1 MEAWRAATAGA
12 AAFWMTRRGTPLL
25 AAVLDGARLVR
36 RRRRDGRVV
45 PTAAGL
51 GPVGAGVAAA
61 AAADDDDRSVRR
73 LYLPVL
79 AGALA
84 GVVDDAAVG
93 GPRGWRAHWQSLRD
107 GRPSTGILKA
117 ALIGLMV
124 GAAAS
129 GGVRRRG
136 AARSILT
143 GASAV
148 LAANALN
155 QLDTGPGRAAGAF
168 VAGYAAVG
176 LMADPTRREGWLA
189 ALPLAAA
196 VLGYWP
202 HDRRGAV
209 MMGDAGANALGA
221 ALGWVA
227 GESLS
232 LRRLV
237 AWTATLLAV
246 NGLLDRW
253 SLSRWVELRR
263 SALRARRPLAMAGP
277 TAAHGQGVSPAGAKV
292 PSALG

>member
-12 AAFWMTRRGTPLL
+12 AALMMSRRGTPLL
-25 AAVLDGARLVR
+25 AAVMDGARLVR
-36 RRRRDGRVV
+36 RRRRDGRAV

-51 GPVGAGVAAA
+51 APVAAGVAAA

-73 LYLPVL
+73 LYLPVM

-84 GVVDDAAVG
+84 GMVDDAAEG
-93 GPRGWRAHWQSLRD
+93 GPRGWRAHWQSVRD

-117 ALIGLMV
+117 ALIGLMA

-176 LMADPTRREGWLA
+176 LMADSTRRDSWLA
-189 ALPLAAA
+189 GLPLAAA

-209 MMGDAGANALGA
+209 MMGDTGANALGA
-221 ALGWVA
+221 ALGWMA

-237 AWTATLLAV
+237 VWTATLLAV

-263 SALRARRPLAMAGP
+263 APIRSHRPLGTAMP
-277 TAAHGQGVSPAGAKV
+277 TRADGQGAAPAEAKL
-292 PSALG
+292 PSMLG